1 MDTIRKFLV
10 DYIDKKGI
18 KQAFIAKSTGMSTNA
33 VSQVLTGKRKIQAD
47 EFLKICRAVDMS
59 QETIN
64 ELIHKLSDNNP
75 DTIADKVIGK

>member
-1 MDTIRKFLV
+1 MDTIRNFLV

-18 KQAFIAKSTGMSTNA
+18 KQAFIARETGMSTNA
-33 VSQVLTGKRKIQAD
+33 VSQILAGKRKIQAD

-59 QETIN
+59 QESIN
-64 ELIHKLSDNNP
+64 ELICKLSEISP